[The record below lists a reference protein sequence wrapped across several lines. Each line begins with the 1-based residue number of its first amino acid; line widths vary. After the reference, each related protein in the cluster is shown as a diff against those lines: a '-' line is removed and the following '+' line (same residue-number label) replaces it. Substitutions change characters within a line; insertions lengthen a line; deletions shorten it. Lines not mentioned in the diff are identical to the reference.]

1 MRRNHETPDLRSNRT
16 QVQKMLAGLLALT
29 LLLPFTPAQAAS
41 ALDEFDSI
49 RMKWFVYLTGGTDYD
64 VNDPDIAAN
73 IQEKDIGV
81 SNSEGTGLWDTMN
94 KSMNRTYLWS
104 DLQSTTDSSQVSS
117 HFTRLKKMAIVY
129 NTIGSSLYHNEALK
143 ADLVRALDWAYT
155 NRYHES
161 KSEYNN
167 WWDWEIGTPQLVN
180 DLLVLM
186 YDHLTQA
193 QIDNY
198 IRAIDRFVPNP
209 SKRTI
214 SGVTETGANLLDKA
228 FVVTLRGIIGKSG
241 DKITQGRDSMKPA
254 FLYVQSGDGFYEDG
268 SFVQHTY
275 VAYTGGY
282 GAVLMGRIAD
292 LFYLLKDTTWRITDP
307 NADNVF
313 RWVKEGYEPLI
324 YKGAIMDN
332 VRGRG
337 ISRQKSSDHT
347 TGRGIVLAIL
357 RLAEGAPP
365 DQAIQLKRM
374 VKEWIASDTSFDN
387 YFVGAGIF
395 EMILGKKLMNDTAIP
410 RRGELIGHYQ
420 FPGMD
425 RIVHSRE
432 DFSFGIS
439 MFSPRISSFEFGN
452 GENLK
457 GWFTGL
463 GMTSLYNSD
472 IEQFSGNYWATADM
486 YRLPGTTTDGS
497 GSGTPV
503 QWKNYANPY
512 NWVGGSSVDGSLG
525 TAGMQF
531 SNAQNTGSPLQ
542 GKKSWFLFGDQIAAL
557 GSGLTSTDT
566 RQVETIVENR
576 KLNANGDNPLTVNG
590 TVKPASAGWSES
602 MNNVSWAHLAGSV
615 SGSDI
620 GYYFPGTP
628 TIQGMRE
635 TRTANWK
642 QVNTDNTADPVTD
655 SYVSL
660 AFNHGKAPTNA
671 SYAYV
676 LLPGKSA
683 AATASYA
690 TAPSMEVIENST
702 EAQAVMDTKLHATG
716 ANFWNDAVKTI
727 SRNGQPLLTSDKKAS
742 VTTQVKD
749 GQLHIGISD
758 PTKANTGSI
767 QLEIHKP
774 AASVVS
780 LDPRIQITQLQPT
793 IKLTVNTAGAFGR
806 SLSAVLN
813 LGATT
818 LPAAPVL
825 NEAKGSMSQVELQW
839 TGVSGAAGYRVKY
852 GTKPGMY
859 TQTIDV
865 TSVGAENTYTVT
877 GLTNGKTYYFAVSAI
892 NASGESP
899 ASNELSTQPTWS
911 ASLSPVADAFVR
923 DGTYASSNYG
933 TDGSLIV
940 KQDGTGYSRQSYIM
954 FDLSSVVGPVQEAN
968 LSLTS
973 LGTRV
978 ADMTHQALLVSDHN
992 WKESTLTWNNKPA
1005 GGEIVASWTA
1015 PSAGVA
1021 AQLNVTAL
1029 VNAALT
1035 GDKKLALLIQSKMNY
1050 GSNGDVSYA
1059 SKENGNAVYRP
1070 VMEIT
1075 AAAPVESTSTSLISD
1090 QDAVEAGE
1098 EFTIS
1103 FGLNHVT
1110 EAAVAQDITITY
1122 DDQAMEFRDA
1132 ASLLPGI
1139 SLIKPVKQSTGQLR
1153 MIIASQGVTNAVYG
1167 DEQIIGLTFRAKDL
1181 TTQKTGVISVTSA
1194 ILGDQEGTER
1204 TVENTEVSV
1213 LVRAVKPGMPGDLNH
1228 DQKVTIG
1235 DLAIVAA
1242 NYGKH
1247 AGSPDWAQVKQADL
1261 NGDGVIDIKDL
1272 AEVASKILM

>member
-1 MRRNHETPDLRSNRT
+1 MHRNHETTELRFTRK
-16 QVQKMLAGLLALT
+16 QVQKMVAGLIAFT
-29 LLLPFTPAQAAS
+29 LLFPFTQVHAA

-49 RMKWFVYLTGGTDYD
+49 RMKWFTYLTGGNEYE

-73 IQEKDIGV
+73 IAAKEIEV
-81 SNSEGTGLWDTMN
+81 SNADGTGLWDIMN
-94 KSMNRTYLWS
+94 KSASRTYLWS
-104 DLQSTTDSSQVSS
+104 DLQSTTDSSQVST

-129 NTIGSSLYHNEALK
+129 NTIGSSFYHNAQLK
-143 ADLVRALDWAYT
+143 SDLVSAMDWAYT

-167 WWDWEIGTPQLVN
+167 WWDWEIGSPQLVN

-186 YDHLTQA
+186 YDHLSQA
-193 QIDNY
+193 QLDNY

-228 FVVTLRGIIGKSG
+228 FVVTLRGVIGKS
-241 DKITQGRDSMKPA
+241 DAKITQGRDSMKPA

-282 GAVLMGRIAD
+282 GAVLLGRIAD

-307 NADNVF
+307 NANHVF

-337 ISRQKSSDHT
+337 TSRQKSSDHT
-347 TGRGIVLAIL
+347 TGRGIVLAVL

-365 DQAIQLKRM
+365 DQALQLKRM
-374 VKEWIASDTSFDN
+374 VKEWVASDTSFDN

-395 EMILGKKLMNDTAIP
+395 EMILGKKLMNDPSIA
-410 RRGELIGHYQ
+410 RRGELVGHYQ

-425 RIVHSRE
+425 RIVHARE
-432 DFSFGIS
+432 QFSFGIS

-472 IEQFSGNYWATADM
+472 IGQFSGNYWATADM

-512 NWVGGSSVDGSLG
+512 NWVGGSSVDGLLG
-525 TAGMQF
+525 SVGMQF
-531 SNAQNTGSPLQ
+531 SNTQNTGSPLQ

-557 GSGLTSTDT
+557 GSGISNTDA
-566 RQVETIVENR
+566 RPVETIVENR
-576 KLNANGDNPLTVNG
+576 KLNATGDNRLTVNG
-590 TVKPASAGWSES
+590 TVKPAAAGWSEH

-615 SGSDI
+615 PGSDI
-620 GYYFPGTP
+620 GYYFPGNP
-628 TIQGMRE
+628 AIKGLRE
-635 TRTANWK
+635 ARTANWK
-642 QVNTDNTADPVTD
+642 QVNTGNSADPVTD

-660 AFNHGKAPTNA
+660 AFDHGSAPTAA

-676 LLPGKSA
+676 LLPDKDA
-683 AATASYA
+683 AATANYA
-690 TAPSMEVIENST
+690 AAPAIEVLENST
-702 EAQAVMDTKLHATG
+702 EAHAVMDTKLHAVG
-716 ANFWNDAVKTI
+716 ANFWYDSAKTI
-727 SRNGQPLLTSDKKAS
+727 SWKGQPVMTSDKKAS
-742 VTTQVKD
+742 VTTLEKD

-767 QLEIHKP
+767 HLEINKS
-774 AASVVS
+774 ATGILS

-793 IKLTVNTAGAFGR
+793 IKLTVNTAGAFGQ

-813 LGATT
+813 LSATIV
-818 LPAAPVL
+818 PEAPVL
-825 NEAKGSMSQVELQW
+825 NHADGGMSQVQLQW
-839 TGVSGAAGYRVKY
+839 TGVSGAAGYRIKY
-852 GTKPGMY
+852 GTKSGTY
-859 TQTIDV
+859 TQVIDV
-865 TSVGAENTYTVT
+865 NTLGTTNTFTVP
-877 GLTNGKTYYFAVSAI
+877 GLSNGKMYYFAVSAA
-892 NASGESP
+892 NSSGESP
-899 ASNELSTQPTWS
+899 VSNELSAKPTWS
-911 ASLSPVADAFVR
+911 AALLPEADAYVR
-923 DGTYASSNYG
+923 DGSYAGTNYG
-933 TDGSLIV
+933 NDASLVV
-940 KQDGTGYSRQSYIM
+940 KQDGAGYSRQSYLK
-954 FDLSSVVGPVQEAN
+954 FDLSSVTSPVQQAK

-978 ADMTHQALLVSDHN
+978 ADMTHQALLVSNHS
-992 WKESTLTWNNKPA
+992 WMESTLNWNNKPA
-1005 GGEIVASWTA
+1005 SGEVVASWAA
-1015 PSAGVA
+1015 PSVGVA
-1021 AQLNVTAL
+1021 AEIDVTAQ
-1029 VNAALT
+1029 VNAALA

-1059 SKENGNAVYRP
+1059 SKEHGNVAYRP
-1070 VMEIT
+1070 ILDIT
-1075 AAAPVESTSTSLISD
+1075 AAVPALSTSLVSD
-1090 QDAVEAGE
+1090 QASVDSGE
-1098 EFTIS
+1098 EFNVA
-1103 FGLNHVT
+1103 FGLNHMT
-1110 EAAVAQDITITY
+1110 EAAVAQDITIAY

-1132 ASLLPGI
+1132 TSLITGV
-1139 SLIKPVKQSTGQLR
+1139 SLIKPLKQTPGQLR
-1153 MIIASQGVTNAVYG
+1153 MIIASHGVANAVYS
-1167 DEQIIGLTFRAKDL
+1167 DEQVISLTFRAKNV
-1181 TTQKTGVISVTSA
+1181 TEQKNGVISVTNA
-1194 ILGDQEGTER
+1194 ILGDMEGTER
-1204 TVENTEVSV
+1204 NAANAEVSI
-1213 LVRAVKPGMPGDLNH
+1213 LVCAEKPGIPGDMNN

-1247 AGSPDWAQVKQADL
+1247 SGSPDWAQVKQADL
-1261 NGDGVIDIKDL
+1261 NRDGVIDIKDL
-1272 AEVASKILM
+1272 AEVASKILI